1 MKYLVIAEK
10 PSVARSISKVIG
22 AYKHEDGYLEGGDCV
37 VSWCLGHLAE
47 YAAPEY
53 YDERYK
59 SWRFD
64 DLPILPEEWKLL
76 VSEDKKAHFNILRKL
91 LRSKDFGYVVNACDA
106 GREGE
111 AIFRR
116 VYGLAGSKLP
126 VKRLWISSMEDAA
139 IQQGFD
145 SLKDGAE
152 YDNLFAASECR
163 AKADWLIGMNGT
175 RAFTKKYGRRQTIG
189 RVQTPTLAM
198 LTERQSKIQNFVKEP
213 YYKVEI
219 TGNGIVAESE
229 RMAQEQDADTVQA
242 ACDGQCAVVGSI
254 EHKRKEQSAPKLY
267 DLTTLQREANR
278 YYGFTASQTLK
289 IVQELYEEKLVTY
302 PRTDSQYIT
311 EDMQQTMTELLK
323 HYGGEADR
331 VKQVVNNKKV
341 TDHHAILPTLES
353 CKREQNNLS
362 GDKEKVFA
370 LIVWK
375 MQQAV
380 QSPYIYEDVLVTVC
394 CQDRKFTA
402 KYKNVLQAGHLDRR
416 EELCKVY
423 NERFN
428 AIRPREY
435 DGSHIKFVGMTPEI
449 SLMPHQKNAVAHILY
464 GNNTL
469 LAHCV
474 GAGKTFQMIAAG
486 MESRRLGLAQK
497 NLYVVPNHLT
507 EQWGADFLRLYPN
520 ANVLVATKKD
530 FEPSNRKK
538 FCSRIAT
545 GDYDAI
551 IIGHSQFERIPL
563 SPERQKSMIERQI
576 QDITFAI
583 AEAKA
588 EDDGKSFTVKQMEK
602 TKKTLQAKLQ
612 KLNDQS
618 RKDDVVTFEQLG
630 VDRLFVDESHFYK
643 NMFLYTKMRN
653 IAGIAQADAQKS
665 SDMFAKCQY
674 LDEITGGKGVT
685 FATGTPVSNSM
696 VELYTIMRYLQY
708 DTLQKLHLGHFDS
721 WAASFGETVTAI
733 ELSPEGY
740 T

>member
-1 MKYLVIAEK
+1 MVKNGLCDDSERPVQSKKQGLSQPDKAAAHLYGLCSIHRCPVLLSYAGNTWHKQRGSGHGAADAAGVFLCAVREK
-10 PSVARSISKVIG
+10 RN
-22 AYKHEDGYLEGGDCV
+22 EDGKERRVLNKKETM
-37 VSWCLGHLAE
+37 LAQQ
-47 YAAPEY
+47 AQ
-53 YDERYK
+53 
-59 SWRFD
+59 
-64 DLPILPEEWKLL
+64 
-76 VSEDKKAHFNILRKL
+76 
-91 LRSKDFGYVVNACDA
+91 
-106 GREGE
+106 E
-111 AIFRR
+111 AIRDAF
-116 VYGLAGSKLP
+116 KQ
-126 VKRLWISSMEDAA
+126 WI
-139 IQQGFD
+139 F
-145 SLKDGAE
+145 KD
-152 YDNLFAASECR
+152 
-163 AKADWLIGMNGT
+163 
-175 RAFTKKYGRRQTIG
+175 
-189 RVQTPTLAM
+189 
-198 LTERQSKIQNFVKEP
+198 
-213 YYKVEI
+213 
-219 TGNGIVAESE
+219 
-229 RMAQEQDADTVQA
+229 
-242 ACDGQCAVVGSI
+242 
-254 EHKRKEQSAPKLY
+254 
-267 DLTTLQREANR
+267 
-278 YYGFTASQTLK
+278 
-289 IVQELYEEKLVTY
+289 
-302 PRTDSQYIT
+302 
-311 EDMQQTMTELLK
+311 
-323 HYGGEADR
+323 
-331 VKQVVNNKKV
+331 
-341 TDHHAILPTLES
+341 
-353 CKREQNNLS
+353 
-362 GDKEKVFA
+362 
-370 LIVWK
+370 
-375 MQQAV
+375 
-380 QSPYIYEDVLVTVC
+380 
-394 CQDRKFTA
+394 
-402 KYKNVLQAGHLDRR
+402 LDRR

-653 IAGIAQADAQKS
+653 IAGIAQTDAQKS

-685 FATGTPVSNSM
+685 FATGTPVSNSIEKFGNLDDAM
-696 VELYTIMRYLQY
+696 FCYQQVPNFHLKALGVEKTPDPLPGSLDIVQCKNGIDTIVEDYKKVPGWDNPYIQNHVVALVAEALKVQDVAVAYEINNGYFHIQTSEDGYDYTLYNKDFTVMDGGIIEVDGCRPVQEVMEEVLAEHGHSISECGVISAEYLQEQSYRAETQRAEAMKEKLAAETPAPEATISFYVAECAEFPVMGEFHDNLTLEQALEVY
-708 DTLQKLHLGHFDS
+708 DKIPAERMNGIKSIGFSLEDGSIYSGMFDLMIGGEVQAEIVNHIQHYRESPLVQKAISDMKTLLEKRQ
-721 WAASFGETVTAI
+721 ASKELEERPSTRQSVREALKNRKKAQEQQSNQEQEKPKKAKKKGEM
-733 ELSPEGY
+733 EL
-740 T
+740 